1 MAMLFAAIP
10 LKDLYAKKIT
20 YWDHF
25 REPVKKKTTSGYDL
39 DINLLVAGPINH
51 EIKDQTPFGL
61 GFLLGFH
68 YYRDFF
74 RAGLALGTTLYPGK
88 KQGGNNEETRET
100 EYFLSFPLYCDMGF
114 DIRLHRVFSLVP
126 FISLGVSFDFLRYTE
141 YEDTDSQDEGTTRD
155 YKTLHLA
162 ERVGIGLWFHIN
174 VFYTIQV
181 NAAYAPLIEFGDS
194 VNVLHAFQLTVGFMR
209 RL

>member
-1 MAMLFAAIP
+1 MAMLAVAVP
-10 LKDLYAKKIT
+10 LKDLHAKKIT

-39 DINLLVAGPINH
+39 DVNVLAAGPMND
-51 EIKDQTPFGL
+51 EIKDQTPFGF

-68 YYRDFF
+68 YRKDFF
-74 RAGLALGTTLYPGK
+74 RAGLELGAILYPGMEH
-88 KQGGNNEETRET
+88 GEDSEETKDT
-100 EYFLSFPLYCDMGF
+100 EHFISFPLYCDMGF
-114 DIRLHRVFSLVP
+114 DIKLHRVFSLVP

-141 YEDTDSQDEGTTRD
+141 YEDADPRNDGTTRD

-162 ERVGIGLWFHIN
+162 ERVGVGLWFHIN
-174 VFYTIQV
+174 VFYSIQV

-194 VNVLHAFQLTVGFMR
+194 VNVLHVFQLTVGFTR